1 MCEYAKMLNFSMFV
15 ILFQNEV
22 DTQTR
27 YSTQYTDCTSP
38 VYHTGPYP
46 GTVPNVI
53 FLYYENSRLRYHTV
67 RMYDTVQYSY
77 VHGLGSTTQTHTISV
92 TLIAALH
99 RGVELYVRALTI
111 VTTMSLVP
119 RVLQYTVYT
128 VQYTVLW
135 KHR

>member
-1 MCEYAKMLNFSMFV
+1 MRTLAYG
-15 ILFQNEV
+15 I
-22 DTQTR
+22 
-27 YSTQYTDCTSP
+27 
-38 VYHTGPYP
+38 
-46 GTVPNVI
+46 I
-53 FLYYENSRLRYHTV
+53 

-119 RVLQYTVYT
+119 RVLQYTVYI
-128 VQYTVLW
+128 QYSIYSAVETQIDDLLYVALLYSTDII
-135 KHR
+135 

>member
-1 MCEYAKMLNFSMFV
+1 MRTLAYG
-15 ILFQNEV
+15 I
-22 DTQTR
+22 
-27 YSTQYTDCTSP
+27 
-38 VYHTGPYP
+38 
-46 GTVPNVI
+46 I
-53 FLYYENSRLRYHTV
+53 

-119 RVLQYTVYT
+119 REYYSIQYVYT
-128 VQYTVLW
+128 VQYIQCCGNTDRLW
-135 KHR
+135 LLIDLI